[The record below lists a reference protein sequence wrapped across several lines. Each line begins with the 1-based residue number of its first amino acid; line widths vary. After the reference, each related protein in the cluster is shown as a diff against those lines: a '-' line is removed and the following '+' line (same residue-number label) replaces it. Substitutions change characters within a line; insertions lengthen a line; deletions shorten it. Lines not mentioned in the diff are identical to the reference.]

1 MANYTYNGEPIEE
14 SKLLKAAK
22 HHGFST
28 IQEYIA
34 TFEGS
39 EDHVF
44 TMEETSLVFEEEKE
58 AKTDDSAVTDTWW
71 ETNAGSKENTVSTSE
86 DTSLGSPDLGLE
98 NSVEIEE
105 RLEWIK
111 NNPNTR
117 RSSATDNERYEQH
130 VQKLVKE
137 EEQHTINVEK
147 STSAV
152 LNLEKIINEVSNED
166 VEKRVV
172 YNYLG
177 AGELVGETELQL
189 SGGDTKNRKLKWQQL
204 GFATYDDYLKNELGE
219 EKYKSFLKY
228 EETGNFEELN
238 IDEKEFDKAKFEVK
252 RKTARDYMANL
263 PPDQRKILKDKTPE
277 FMGLID
283 TAEKQK
289 QSIED
294 IAKLRKLNIEVG
306 EQDYKLYQD
315 GVEKYTK
322 SYNDFK
328 KQLITLTNSEEMILP
343 ENASSEDISKYNQLL
358 TNLNNVVGEYEK
370 ENFSELYNSTIRSQ
384 ELEGLYI
391 KELTTR
397 LADYKEELQDNSIIG
412 RALGLDYSYTARAGM
427 AMEEFFLGGGYSFGN
442 LTAQVALKGLKA
454 LVDDSSFDEEIDT
467 AIASM
472 SQNVVNYN
480 NKLQKKRE
488 DKIPDNLEIDDI
500 NGGNWFRYG
509 MEVFANNS
517 PSIITALIP
526 GTVAVRGAGIGAK
539 TFATSLARAEAL
551 KSQKKY
557 ALWAMRTAQANFFV
571 GETGG
576 KYGDMSV
583 EQDFAKKRISTIEEL
598 LKSTKNEEERI
609 ELTDERQDLERMA
622 NYSFAQKAFTS
633 YSFGIIATLAETLG
647 SLKMIQSV
655 GGAARKMGV
664 QEFKEKTY
672 KGSAFNSLMFYK
684 TIEGLS
690 PILTKAIPVELAEE
704 SITLLGHNGLD
715 IVVLGEDKSLI
726 EGLNKDFF
734 ANTALT
740 SIAIMAPTVGNN
752 TVNLLKNE
760 LRIKSEIENNQGLVD
775 ELVELYGL
783 EAKTG
788 GQNLKFLRQ
797 RKRIVL
803 DKLGLEDA
811 MVIQKLN
818 SLTPEEIKEVFDLN
832 RRVRLINKEIISLGA
847 TGETGQTGKD
857 ALLRLKKQLDGI
869 QYRRETLL
877 GAKYRKSVQQ
887 LKVTKELLNKKLG
900 IEINND
906 SQNPDALYL
915 YGLNSFYT
923 DSAMTLMSKDG
934 KFIQFGAN
942 TGFKT
947 FEEAAK
953 AAGYSEDQIN
963 DLKGDFE
970 ENENGDPMINGKIY
984 GNDIIINQDAIDMAI
999 FLAPN
1004 ESAGRF
1010 AAMAP
1015 LEELYHLNSKAKK
1028 GLLDTEGNMILG
1040 LEAVDEALDI
1050 LGNLRSLGKIKEKDY
1065 QQILNRFNLYKKGK
1079 GKILL
1084 DSGKRGKNKLGKD
1097 GTDADE
1103 ILATISNAIG
1113 LGILNRSD
1121 FNKMTSLKGFINNLI
1136 KSTFGDSRWLF
1147 ELKTGDDVYAF
1158 LFNFNENV
1166 KDRTTINMQPDDG
1179 EESKLSKGE
1188 QIVEINTKEMGQV
1201 FDSIV
1206 VGKNFRSNKDF
1217 VQDKNGRSLLE
1228 AWDVVDT
1235 NEQYNNYINSLINR
1249 DGNLGSLKPSVKQE
1263 INRQVKERVQD
1274 RIFKNYDP
1282 YINGSFQ
1289 SLFSFVYGDAKGRGG
1304 RTQSALLDV
1313 KKEYITTPKAS
1324 SLTTEA
1330 GGNFDIADTSKGS
1343 DEILDD
1349 KLKVRTRLR
1358 SKLGQGLKLRGRKLI
1373 DIKNAEGFSLQEQV
1387 EIAALET
1394 FKGKL
1399 PDVDSKKFRDFIF
1412 NMSAD
1417 QKNTVRKAIQNRV
1430 RSTPDFKQ
1438 LLKEFLPL
1446 YKNYPLSSLV
1456 QMDRNNPDKTLI
1468 KELKRNLKPKEVD
1481 KAIAENKLPKSTS
1494 RTSGPTLYEHA
1505 NPSIEQI
1512 NDFFFGEDVDTS
1524 TRGTRKDAFMKG
1536 LATQL
1541 MTDMAPSAARK
1552 AGVESLKIT
1561 KMAARLNV
1569 DPSIKFNKGERISSL
1584 MDGDLENTIYDQASV
1599 DSWAKILDTAGID
1612 KADSKAFTVKGSN
1625 IKNVTI
1631 DYFKTIKTEI
1641 PENLIQAL
1649 DKFTEKMTFS
1659 EFNKEFKSLYTIPKF
1674 VTIKDKIRKAF
1685 FETVKADGDVMKFR
1699 TWVKE
1704 SLTQF
1709 LPREFFTGGTFA
1721 SAGLAGP
1728 DRSFFYYSVQSLVD
1742 DIDGSNFAKEDKDIT
1757 AAVTRVGYVKG
1768 TGKKRYV
1775 DQNWLKNEFK
1785 TGKTKILNK
1794 KKLKGLK
1801 KIFLVFQKMINNNKN
1816 SDENLKF
1823 IVALL
1828 ASTSQGMSGFV
1839 RTSAPIT
1846 FVGKILNNGIVEEHT
1861 LPASFVAKYL
1871 LDSAIKGTIE
1881 NDFKNIEKSYQ
1892 QGALSK
1898 LDDNKLKGKAID
1910 GEAYNYTEAMP
1921 NKWKWTDSVWAR
1933 YFNLNVGKNKGGIN
1947 GENYITD
1954 DGSTLFDKLGV
1965 DANGFKASPET
1976 KKTIKE
1982 AVKKNSLGNNFT
1994 SPDKTINEQINNIKN
2009 YVKAQQ
2015 KGISLT
2021 TPVKKIRV
2029 FDFDDTLAKSK
2040 SNVLY
2045 VMPNGNK
2052 GKLNAMEFA
2061 KRSEALEVAGA
2072 KFDFSEFEK
2081 VIDGKKGPLFNLAK
2095 KMAEAPGSR
2104 DLFVLTARPQTSAPA
2119 IYEFLKGVGLEIP
2132 LENITGLE
2140 NGSPQAKGDWI
2151 AEKASQG
2158 YNDFYFADDAIKNVK
2173 AVKNVLDQIDVKS
2186 EVQLAKNNKAEK
2198 LDLYLNSMIENTT
2211 GIESVKDY
2219 SAARA
2224 RAVGSKKGNYSF
2236 YIPPSAED
2244 FTGLMYKLYGKGK
2257 RGEADMRFV
2266 KENLLDPFNK
2276 AEAALTQDKISL
2288 ANDYRAL
2295 KKQFKTV
2302 PKTLKTEAFDGFT
2315 YSDAIR
2321 VYIWTIQGMEVP
2333 GLSKRDNIA
2342 LVDFIE
2348 RRRDLLPFANELV
2361 VLQKGKQYPGP
2372 NENWLAGTITTD
2384 VINGIDTVNRSE
2396 YLQGWQEN
2404 VDILFSEKNLR
2415 KLEAAYG
2422 GKFVEALED
2431 SLRRMKSGSNR
2442 AQSNNRVV
2450 NELTD
2455 WVNNSVGAIMFFNS
2469 RSAVLQT
2476 LSAVN
2481 FINFGDNNIL
2491 KAGLAFAN
2499 QPQFWSDF
2507 TKLMNSDYL
2516 VARRNGLKINV
2527 NESEIADAVKTST
2540 NKAKAAI
2547 AYLLKKGFLPT
2558 QFADSFAIAS
2568 GGATFYRNKIK
2579 RYVKEGMT
2587 LELAEQQAFL
2597 DFYAVA
2603 EETQQS
2609 SRTDRI
2615 SMQQASTAGRVIL
2628 AFANTPM
2635 QYARLQKKAFLDL
2648 INGRGNPTAHISK
2661 IIYYGAIQ
2669 NFIFNAMQNA
2679 LFAMLFD
2686 DEDED
2691 EIPRS
2696 KKIRIANG
2704 MADSQLRGLGIGGA
2718 AAATVKNIIV
2728 NLYEQSLKKNP
2739 KYEDAS
2745 LELLSFS
2752 PPIDSKV
2759 TKFRSALRS
2768 FSWDSKEIKAKGF
2781 SLDNPGLLAGAQI
2794 LSATTNI
2801 PLDRLIK
2808 KYNNLRNAGRKDVE
2822 TWQQIALLSG
2832 WSAWELGY
2840 KEPKFNA
2847 LKKKKSIFK
2856 KKTKKKSIFNK

>member
-228 EETGNFEELN
+228 EETGDFEELN
-238 IDEKEFDKAKFEVK
+238 IDEKEFDKAKSEVK
-252 RKTARDYMANL
+252 IKTARDYMANL

-633 YSFGIIATLAETLG
+633 YSFGTIATLAETLG

-1188 QIVEINTKEMGQV
+1188 QIVEINISEMSGAIDQY
-1201 FDSIV
+1201 I
-1206 VGKNFRSNKDF
+1206 VGK
-1217 VQDKNGRSLLE
+1217 G
-1228 AWDVVDT
+1228 
-1235 NEQYNNYINSLINR
+1235 
-1249 DGNLGSLKPSVKQE
+1249 
-1263 INRQVKERVQD
+1263 
-1274 RIFKNYDP
+1274 
-1282 YINGSFQ
+1282 
-1289 SLFSFVYGDAKGRGG
+1289 
-1304 RTQSALLDV
+1304 
-1313 KKEYITTPKAS
+1313 
-1324 SLTTEA
+1324 
-1330 GGNFDIADTSKGS
+1330 
-1343 DEILDD
+1343 
-1349 KLKVRTRLR
+1349 
-1358 SKLGQGLKLRGRKLI
+1358 
-1373 DIKNAEGFSLQEQV
+1373 
-1387 EIAALET
+1387 
-1394 FKGKL
+1394 
-1399 PDVDSKKFRDFIF
+1399 
-1412 NMSAD
+1412 
-1417 QKNTVRKAIQNRV
+1417 
-1430 RSTPDFKQ
+1430 
-1438 LLKEFLPL
+1438 
-1446 YKNYPLSSLV
+1446 
-1456 QMDRNNPDKTLI
+1456 
-1468 KELKRNLKPKEVD
+1468 
-1481 KAIAENKLPKSTS
+1481 
-1494 RTSGPTLYEHA
+1494 
-1505 NPSIEQI
+1505 
-1512 NDFFFGEDVDTS
+1512 
-1524 TRGTRKDAFMKG
+1524 
-1536 LATQL
+1536 
-1541 MTDMAPSAARK
+1541 
-1552 AGVESLKIT
+1552 
-1561 KMAARLNV
+1561 
-1569 DPSIKFNKGERISSL
+1569 
-1584 MDGDLENTIYDQASV
+1584 
-1599 DSWAKILDTAGID
+1599 
-1612 KADSKAFTVKGSN
+1612 
-1625 IKNVTI
+1625 
-1631 DYFKTIKTEI
+1631 FKT
-1641 PENLIQAL
+1641 
-1649 DKFTEKMTFS
+1649 
-1659 EFNKEFKSLYTIPKF
+1659 NKEFKN
-1674 VTIKDKIRKAF
+1674 DK
-1685 FETVKADGDVMKFR
+1685 
-1699 TWVKE
+1699 
-1704 SLTQF
+1704 
-1709 LPREFFTGGTFA
+1709 
-1721 SAGLAGP
+1721 
-1728 DRSFFYYSVQSLVD
+1728 
-1742 DIDGSNFAKEDKDIT
+1742 
-1757 AAVTRVGYVKG
+1757 
-1768 TGKKRYV
+1768 
-1775 DQNWLKNEFK
+1775 
-1785 TGKTKILNK
+1785 
-1794 KKLKGLK
+1794 
-1801 KIFLVFQKMINNNKN
+1801 
-1816 SDENLKF
+1816 
-1823 IVALL
+1823 
-1828 ASTSQGMSGFV
+1828 
-1839 RTSAPIT
+1839 
-1846 FVGKILNNGIVEEHT
+1846 
-1861 LPASFVAKYL
+1861 
-1871 LDSAIKGTIE
+1871 
-1881 NDFKNIEKSYQ
+1881 
-1892 QGALSK
+1892 
-1898 LDDNKLKGKAID
+1898 
-1910 GEAYNYTEAMP
+1910 
-1921 NKWKWTDSVWAR
+1921 
-1933 YFNLNVGKNKGGIN
+1933 
-1947 GENYITD
+1947 
-1954 DGSTLFDKLGV
+1954 
-1965 DANGFKASPET
+1965 
-1976 KKTIKE
+1976 
-1982 AVKKNSLGNNFT
+1982 
-1994 SPDKTINEQINNIKN
+1994 
-2009 YVKAQQ
+2009 
-2015 KGISLT
+2015 
-2021 TPVKKIRV
+2021 
-2029 FDFDDTLAKSK
+2029 
-2040 SNVLY
+2040 
-2045 VMPNGNK
+2045 
-2052 GKLNAMEFA
+2052 
-2061 KRSEALEVAGA
+2061 
-2072 KFDFSEFEK
+2072 
-2081 VIDGKKGPLFNLAK
+2081 
-2095 KMAEAPGSR
+2095 
-2104 DLFVLTARPQTSAPA
+2104 
-2119 IYEFLKGVGLEIP
+2119 
-2132 LENITGLE
+2132 
-2140 NGSPQAKGDWI
+2140 
-2151 AEKASQG
+2151 
-2158 YNDFYFADDAIKNVK
+2158 
-2173 AVKNVLDQIDVKS
+2173 
-2186 EVQLAKNNKAEK
+2186 
-2198 LDLYLNSMIENTT
+2198 
-2211 GIESVKDY
+2211 
-2219 SAARA
+2219 
-2224 RAVGSKKGNYSF
+2224 
-2236 YIPPSAED
+2236 
-2244 FTGLMYKLYGKGK
+2244 
-2257 RGEADMRFV
+2257 
-2266 KENLLDPFNK
+2266 
-2276 AEAALTQDKISL
+2276 
-2288 ANDYRAL
+2288 
-2295 KKQFKTV
+2295 
-2302 PKTLKTEAFDGFT
+2302 
-2315 YSDAIR
+2315 
-2321 VYIWTIQGMEVP
+2321 
-2333 GLSKRDNIA
+2333 
-2342 LVDFIE
+2342 
-2348 RRRDLLPFANELV
+2348 
-2361 VLQKGKQYPGP
+2361 
-2372 NENWLAGTITTD
+2372 
-2384 VINGIDTVNRSE
+2384 
-2396 YLQGWQEN
+2396 
-2404 VDILFSEKNLR
+2404 
-2415 KLEAAYG
+2415 
-2422 GKFVEALED
+2422 
-2431 SLRRMKSGSNR
+2431 
-2442 AQSNNRVV
+2442 
-2450 NELTD
+2450 
-2455 WVNNSVGAIMFFNS
+2455 
-2469 RSAVLQT
+2469 
-2476 LSAVN
+2476 
-2481 FINFGDNNIL
+2481 
-2491 KAGLAFAN
+2491 KAGCGCLRAN
-2499 QPQFWSDF
+2499 
-2507 TKLMNSDYL
+2507 
-2516 VARRNGLKINV
+2516 
-2527 NESEIADAVKTST
+2527 
-2540 NKAKAAI
+2540 
-2547 AYLLKKGFLPT
+2547 
-2558 QFADSFAIAS
+2558 
-2568 GGATFYRNKIK
+2568 
-2579 RYVKEGMT
+2579 
-2587 LELAEQQAFL
+2587 
-2597 DFYAVA
+2597 
-2603 EETQQS
+2603 
-2609 SRTDRI
+2609 
-2615 SMQQASTAGRVIL
+2615 
-2628 AFANTPM
+2628 
-2635 QYARLQKKAFLDL
+2635 
-2648 INGRGNPTAHISK
+2648 
-2661 IIYYGAIQ
+2661 
-2669 NFIFNAMQNA
+2669 
-2679 LFAMLFD
+2679 
-2686 DEDED
+2686 
-2691 EIPRS
+2691 
-2696 KKIRIANG
+2696 
-2704 MADSQLRGLGIGGA
+2704 
-2718 AAATVKNIIV
+2718 
-2728 NLYEQSLKKNP
+2728 
-2739 KYEDAS
+2739 
-2745 LELLSFS
+2745 
-2752 PPIDSKV
+2752 
-2759 TKFRSALRS
+2759 
-2768 FSWDSKEIKAKGF
+2768 
-2781 SLDNPGLLAGAQI
+2781 
-2794 LSATTNI
+2794 
-2801 PLDRLIK
+2801 
-2808 KYNNLRNAGRKDVE
+2808 
-2822 TWQQIALLSG
+2822 
-2832 WSAWELGY
+2832 
-2840 KEPKFNA
+2840 
-2847 LKKKKSIFK
+2847 
-2856 KKTKKKSIFNK
+2856 

>member
-238 IDEKEFDKAKFEVK
+238 IDEKEFDKAKSEVK
-252 RKTARDYMANL
+252 IKTARDYMANL

-633 YSFGIIATLAETLG
+633 YSFGTIATLAETLG

-740 SIAIMAPTVGNN
+740 SIAIMAPTVGSN

-1065 QQILNRFNLYKKGK
+1065 QQILKRFNLYKKGK

-1188 QIVEINTKEMGQV
+1188 QIVEINISEMSGAIDQY
-1201 FDSIV
+1201 V
-1206 VGKNFRSNKDF
+1206 VGKGFKTNKEF
-1217 VQDKNGRSLLE
+1217 KNNKK
-1228 AWDVVDT
+1228 AVVGVY
-1235 NEQYNNYINSLINR
+1235 EQIEINSVLDGYLSNLIIE
-1249 DGNLGSLKPSVKQE
+1249 DGNISSEQRIDTLRDL
-1263 INRQVKERVQD
+1263 KERITE
-1274 RIFKNYDP
+1274 RILKSYNPNLD
-1282 YINGSFQ
+1282 GQ
-1289 SLFSFVYGDAKGRGG
+1289 ERSLFSYIYGKASGRGKG
-1304 RTQSALLDV
+1304 GIAYKALLDI
-1313 KKEYITTPKAS
+1313 KKAFATKPKTNSTTTITGET
-1324 SLTTEA
+1324 
-1330 GGNFDIADTSKGS
+1330 FDVIDSSKGS

-1349 KLKVRTRLR
+1349 KLKARTKLR

-1947 GENYITD
+1947 GGNYITD

-2333 GLSKRDNIA
+2333 GLSKRDSIA
-2342 LVDFIE
+2342 LVDFVE